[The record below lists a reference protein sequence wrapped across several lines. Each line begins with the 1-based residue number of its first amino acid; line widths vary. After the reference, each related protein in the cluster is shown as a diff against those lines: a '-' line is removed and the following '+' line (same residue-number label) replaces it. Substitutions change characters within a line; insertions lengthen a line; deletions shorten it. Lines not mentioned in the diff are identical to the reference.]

1 MFQVFV
7 EYSDTAGAAK
17 AKASLHGRRFGGH
30 SVVAVYYPA
39 EKFSIEDY
47 GG

>member
-17 AKASLHGRRFGGH
+17 AKASLHGRRFGGL